1 MVHRPIRVRKMDFPF
16 DEGIPRYWMGDC
28 ATFTHALNG
37 LHLLFPEGER
47 FFMRS
52 VRHYMPQISDPKLIE
67 RVSGFYGQ
75 EARHGLEH
83 ERTFDQ
89 LRAHG
94 YEIDGFLAWYKKWAY
109 EGLEQRSPPIM
120 CLSAT
125 VALEHLTA
133 VMAHHALTHDHLDN
147 AHPVMRDLLLW
158 HACEEI
164 EHKSVA
170 FDVFTAVG
178 GTWAIRAAG
187 MAMVFPMLLW
197 MWDKAGAE
205 LLAQDN
211 LTQAEL
217 QADRQKMKG
226 LGSDRRYLIG
236 AVLNYM
242 RPGFHPDQIDDY
254 DLAEAWLT
262 KVGRLDA

>member
-1 MVHRPIRVRKMDFPF
+1 MDFPF
-16 DEGIPRYWMGDC
+16 DDGVPRYWMGDC
-28 ATFTHALNG
+28 AKFTHALNG

-52 VRHYMPQISDPKLIE
+52 VRHYMPHIKDPDLIE

-83 ERTFDQ
+83 ERTFDL
-89 LRAHG
+89 LREHG
-94 YEIDGFLAWYKKWAY
+94 YEIDNFLNGYRHFAY
-109 EGLEQRSPPIM
+109 ENIESRSPPIL

-133 VMAHHALTHDHLDN
+133 VMAHHALTHNHLDN
-147 AHPVMRDLLLW
+147 AHPVMRDLIMW

-170 FDVFTAVG
+170 FDVFTSVG
-178 GTWAIRAAG
+178 GSWLTRVAG
-187 MAMVFPMLLW
+187 MTFVFPLLLW
-197 MWDKAGAE
+197 FWDKAATD
-205 LLAQDN
+205 LLAQDK
-211 LTQAEL
+211 LSDEAL
-217 QADRQKMKG
+217 AADRKKMKS
-226 LGSDRRYLIG
+226 LGAGRRYLIG

-242 RPGFHPDQIDDY
+242 RPGFHPDQVDDY
-254 DLAEAWLT
+254 PLAAAWLT
-262 KVGRLDA
+262 EKGRLEG